1 MFADFTGVV
10 YETTEGERIAQA
22 VGQKKAAILRNH
34 GLLTVGQCVEA
45 AAWWFIT
52 MDRSCQAQ
60 LLAEAAGVPV
70 KIDHAIALATREQV
84 GSHLAGWFQFQ
95 PLLARITRDEP
106 DLLE

>member
-1 MFADFTGVV
+1 LFAEFTGVV
-10 YETTEGERIAQA
+10 YETSEGERIAQA
-22 VGQKKAAILRNH
+22 LGQHKAAILRNH
-34 GLLTVGQCVEA
+34 GLLTVGQSVEE

-70 KIDHAIALATREQV
+70 KIDHATAIATREQI

-95 PLLARITRDEP
+95 PLLAHITRAEP